1 MIFFLFFLSCPLL
14 NIKVIRD
21 TESETFYHEITWS
34 LSIFKFF
41 SLLLLLLYDMY
52 FMAVPVC
59 DNYDGNPIKLTPC
72 CVEHVPSYV
81 MDNLTKI

>member
-1 MIFFLFFLSCPLL
+1 
-14 NIKVIRD
+14 
-21 TESETFYHEITWS
+21 
-34 LSIFKFF
+34 
-41 SLLLLLLYDMY
+41 MY

-72 CVEHVPSYV
+72 CVEHVPSYL